1 MADEQGTT
9 ALRELT
15 NTLTVL
21 LVMAGLLFVVI
32 LGNAPTGRIAPS
44 LFAIFG
50 VYTAISVALTLHVHR
65 GGRVLG
71 EAGIY
76 PVVAG
81 AAVAVVLFL
90 LVFTDAPSQY
100 LTVVALGGIAAVSV
114 AGGVAFSI
122 TH

>member
-1 MADEQGTT
+1 MANEQGPT

-32 LGNAPTGRIAPS
+32 LGNAPTGNIAPS

-50 VYTAISVALTLHVHR
+50 VYTAVSAALTLHVHR
-65 GGRVLG
+65 GGKVLG

-90 LVFTDAPSQY
+90 LVFADAPSQY

-114 AGGVAFSI
+114 AGGVALFV

>member
-1 MADEQGTT
+1 MVDEQGPT

-32 LGNAPTGRIAPS
+32 LGNAPTGSIAPS

-50 VYTAISVALTLHVHR
+50 AYTAVSVAFTLHVR
-65 GGRVLG
+65 QGRRVLG
-71 EAGIY
+71 DAGIY

-90 LVFTDAPSQY
+90 LVFADAPSQY
-100 LTVVALGGIAAVSV
+100 LTVVALGGIAVVSV
-114 AGGVAFSI
+114 AGGVALFI

>member
-1 MADEQGTT
+1 MADEQGPT

-21 LVMAGLLFVVI
+21 LVMAGLLFVVV
-32 LGNAPTGRIAPS
+32 LGNAPTGSIAPS

-50 VYTAISVALTLHVHR
+50 VYIAVSVAFTLHVR
-65 GGRVLG
+65 QGGKVLG
-71 EAGIY
+71 DAGIY

-81 AAVAVVLFL
+81 AVVAVVLFL

-100 LTVVALGGIAAVSV
+100 LTVVALGGIAVVSV
-114 AGGVAFSI
+114 AGGVALFI

>member
-32 LGNAPTGRIAPS
+32 LGNAPTESIAPS

-50 VYTAISVALTLHVHR
+50 AYTAVSVAFTLHVRR
-65 GGRVLG
+65 GEGVFG
-71 EAGIY
+71 DSGVY
-76 PVVAG
+76 PVAAG
-81 AAVAVVLFL
+81 AAVAVALFW
-90 LVFTDAPSQY
+90 LVFADAPSQY
-100 LTVVALGGIAAVSV
+100 LTVVALGGIAVVSV
-114 AGGVAFSI
+114 AGGVALFV

>member
-9 ALRELT
+9 ALRELM

-32 LGNAPTGRIAPS
+32 LGNAPTGSIAPS

-50 VYTAISVALTLHVHR
+50 VYTAVSVALTLHVHR
-65 GGRVLG
+65 GGKMLG

-81 AAVAVVLFL
+81 AAVAVALFW

-114 AGGVAFSI
+114 AGGVALFI

>member
-1 MADEQGTT
+1 MADEQGIT

-32 LGNAPTGRIAPS
+32 LGNAPTESIAPS

-50 VYTAISVALTLHVHR
+50 VYIAVSVAFTLHVR
-65 GGRVLG
+65 QGGRVLG
-71 EAGIY
+71 DAGIY

-81 AAVAVVLFL
+81 AAVAVALFW
-90 LVFTDAPSQY
+90 LVFTDAASQY
-100 LTVVALGGIAAVSV
+100 LTMAALGGIAVIAV
-114 AGGVAFSI
+114 AGGIALFV

>member
-1 MADEQGTT
+1 M
-9 ALRELT
+9 RELT

-21 LVMAGLLFVVI
+21 LVVAGLLFVVI
-32 LGNAPTGRIAPS
+32 LGNAPTESIAPS

-50 VYTAISVALTLHVHR
+50 VYIAVSVAFTLHVR
-65 GGRVLG
+65 QGGKVLG
-71 EAGIY
+71 DAGIY

-81 AAVAVVLFL
+81 AAVAAVLFL
-90 LVFTDAPSQY
+90 LVFADAPSQY

-114 AGGVAFSI
+114 AGGVAFFV

>member
-1 MADEQGTT
+1 MADEQGIT

-21 LVMAGLLFVVI
+21 LVMAGLLFVVV
-32 LGNAPTGRIAPS
+32 LGNASTESIAPS
-44 LFAIFG
+44 LFAIFAAYIA
-50 VYTAISVALTLHVHR
+50 VSVAFTHHVR
-65 GGRVLG
+65 QGGRVLG
-71 EAGIY
+71 DAGIY

-81 AAVAVVLFL
+81 AAVAVVLFS

-100 LTVVALGGIAAVSV
+100 LTVAALGGIAVIAV
-114 AGGVAFSI
+114 AGGVALFV

>member
-1 MADEQGTT
+1 MADEQGAT

-32 LGNAPTGRIAPS
+32 LGNAPTGSIAPS

-50 VYTAISVALTLHVHR
+50 AYTAVSVAFTLHVR
-65 GGRVLG
+65 QGRRVLG
-71 EAGIY
+71 DAGIY

-81 AAVAVVLFL
+81 AAVAVALFW

-100 LTVVALGGIAAVSV
+100 LTVVALGGIAVVSV
-114 AGGVAFSI
+114 AGGVALFI

>member
-32 LGNAPTGRIAPS
+32 LGNAPTESIAPS

-50 VYTAISVALTLHVHR
+50 AYTAVSVAFTLHVR
-65 GGRVLG
+65 QGRRVLG
-71 EAGIY
+71 DAGIY

-81 AAVAVVLFL
+81 AVVAVALSWL
-90 LVFTDAPSQY
+90 AFTDAPSQY

-114 AGGVAFSI
+114 AGGIALFV

>member
-15 NTLTVL
+15 NMLTVL

-50 VYTAISVALTLHVHR
+50 VYIAVSVAFTLHVR
-65 GGRVLG
+65 QGGRVLG
-71 EAGIY
+71 DAGIY
-76 PVVAG
+76 PVVAS
-81 AAVAVVLFL
+81 AAVAVALFL

-114 AGGVAFSI
+114 AGGVALFI

>member
-1 MADEQGTT
+1 MTDEQGPT

-21 LVMAGLLFVVI
+21 LVVAGLLFVVI
-32 LGNAPTGRIAPS
+32 LGNAPTESIAPS

-50 VYTAISVALTLHVHR
+50 AYTAVSVAFTLHVRR

-71 EAGIY
+71 SAGIY

-81 AAVAVVLFL
+81 AAVAVALFW
-90 LVFTDAPSQY
+90 LVFTDAPSQH
-100 LTVVALGGIAAVSV
+100 LTVVALGGIAVVSV
-114 AGGVAFSI
+114 AGGVAFFV